1 MGLYSII
8 DMIEELNRTDQNFNQ
23 TIQTAEKAV
32 LIDFWAQWCMPCLM
46 LSPILKKVV
55 EHYDDK
61 LILAKVNLDEAPLTA
76 QKFGI
81 EKIPTVVLFKG
92 GKPISGFAGVNPE
105 PVIKNW
111 LEENLE

>member
-1 MGLYSII
+1 MT
-8 DMIEELNRTDQNFNQ
+8 EELNLTDQNFDQ
-23 TIQTAEKAV
+23 TIQTADKAV

-55 EHYDDK
+55 EGYNDK

-81 EKIPTVVLFKG
+81 EKIPTVVLFKE

-111 LEENLE
+111 LEENLK